1 MTATI
6 TYTDGRT
13 LPVRQLNHIMIGLSC
28 PAEVSQALLR
38 CAISAHA
45 GA

>member
-13 LPVRQLNHIMIGLSC
+13 LPAAGNGRVV
-28 PAEVSQALLR
+28 PAVLAVTWN
-38 CAISAHA
+38 
-45 GA
+45 